1 MADHDRLRRHIQ
13 ANVNALDELLRG
25 GDSVSTEDTF
35 TKITMRIERYKRAT
49 EAVKAVATA
58 EEWIAIVNQY
68 EDMFD
73 MWVVTQKNFRKWQES
88 TKAPAP

>member
-1 MADHDRLRRHIQ
+1 MMADQDRLRRDIQ

-35 TKITMRIERYKRAT
+35 TKISMRVERYKRAT

-58 EEWIAIVNQY
+58 EERIAIVNQY
-68 EDMFD
+68 EEVFD
-73 MWVVTQKNFRKWQES
+73 IWVVT
-88 TKAPAP
+88 